1 MTSRDDAEHRT
12 PGAPVAEPYDFRRPD
27 RIAKDQLRAIHALH
41 ENFARALGSSLS
53 AYLRAYAVVN
63 LVSVEQMSF
72 AEFSQSLPSPTCIVS
87 LGMRPFDGN
96 TLLEINPTLIFPI
109 LEMLLG
115 GTGKTPAKVNRE
127 VTEIEQII
135 LEGFFRVILNDLR
148 VAWQP
153 VAALQFS
160 VESFGTEPQL
170 LQLFAPNEAVIAITM
185 EVRIG
190 DSAGML
196 NICIP
201 SMIVKMLRQKLDQQ
215 WSARKTE
222 ATEDEHLRLF
232 RLIKQ
237 AQLAIDARLQGPTLR
252 VRDLLQLE
260 DGQVL
265 ALDFPVA
272 GRIDLLVNGK
282 LKFQGEVVGAGRK
295 RAFEISGPFPAN
307 E

>member
-1 MTSRDDAEHRT
+1 
-12 PGAPVAEPYDFRRPD
+12 
-27 RIAKDQLRAIHALH
+27 
-41 ENFARALGSSLS
+41 
-53 AYLRAYAVVN
+53 
-63 LVSVEQMSF
+63 
-72 AEFSQSLPSPTCIVS
+72 
-87 LGMRPFDGN
+87 MRPFDGN
-96 TLLEINPTLIFPI
+96 ALLEINPTLIFPI

-148 VAWQP
+148 AAWHQ

-160 VESFGTEPQL
+160 VESFETEPQL
-170 LQLFAPNEAVIAITM
+170 LQLFAPNEAVIAIAM

-190 DSAGML
+190 DSSGML

-201 SMIVKMLRQKLDQQ
+201 SIIVKMLRQKLDQQ
-215 WSARKTE
+215 WSARRTE

-237 AQLAIDARLQGPTLR
+237 SQVTVDARLEGPTLR
-252 VRDLLQLE
+252 VGDLLQLE

-272 GRIDLLVNGK
+272 SRVDLLVNGK
-282 LKFQGEVVGAGRK
+282 LKFQGEIVSTGRK
-295 RAFEISGPFPAN
+295 RAFEISVPVLAN